1 VGDPSAPNSQCVIC
15 FKTFN
20 NSSLA
25 PAKLLRHLQTN
36 HSEYKDKPIEFFQ
49 RRLDELNKSQ
59 KNLSS
64 LAGGGINEKACEAS
78 FQVSYRVA
86 KAG

>member
-1 VGDPSAPNSQCVIC
+1 
-15 FKTFN
+15 
-20 NSSLA
+20 
-25 PAKLLRHLQTN
+25 LQTN

-64 LAGGGINEKACEAS
+64 LAGGGINEKVCEAS